1 MRKLLLVPTL
11 LLGLTGCA
19 GLAFSSQG
27 VMVATLYADGG
38 TGYMATDNDLGK
50 KRGEACASSILGL
63 VTTGDASIRAAADA
77 GGITQIAAV
86 DSTITN
92 ILGLYAKYCT
102 VVSGD
107 SGDGGGKPEHAP
119 VEGEGDGA
127 QRPDGN

>member
-1 MRKLLLVPTL
+1 MQKLLLVPAL

-27 VMVATLYADGG
+27 VMFATLYADGS
-38 TGYMATDNDLGK
+38 TGVASTDNDLGK

-92 ILGLYAKYCT
+92 ILGIYAKYCT

-107 SGDGGGKPEHAP
+107 SGDNAAPKPEHPP
-119 VEGEGDGA
+119 VEGGG
-127 QRPDGN
+127 